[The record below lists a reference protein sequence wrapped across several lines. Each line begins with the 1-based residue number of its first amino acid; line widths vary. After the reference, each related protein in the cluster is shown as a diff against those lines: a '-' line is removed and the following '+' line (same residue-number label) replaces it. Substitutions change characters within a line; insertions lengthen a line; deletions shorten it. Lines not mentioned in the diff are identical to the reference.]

1 MRRYIIKDIRND
13 IRLAKENKAIKY
25 ITFRDIRKLF
35 DHGKEDF
42 YKPVSVCTFQRRNYI
57 EYESNED
64 RNKTLSI
71 EEYLRKI
78 RSCFKDIIDDI

>member
-42 YKPVSVCTFQRRNYI
+42 YKPVSVCTF
-57 EYESNED
+57 
-64 RNKTLSI
+64 
-71 EEYLRKI
+71 
-78 RSCFKDIIDDI
+78 